1 MRWMTV
7 VLAMASVGTAGAQQ
21 AAQTTRSL
29 HLQDAQAA
37 VAQAPEAEKGAAWLR
52 LAVRYQDAAQYAE
65 AEHAY
70 RQALAQLKHAS
81 LAVQATA
88 LDQLGTLYV
97 ETGRAAKAEPLERRA
112 LALRL
117 EAQDRTAIGVSYT
130 HLAALAF
137 GKGDLAGAETN
148 AQMAVSLLAPSDAA
162 APENATPE
170 QQMAALLN
178 LSLRSPIPI
187 YGTVWLIGIAYL
199 IRYMPYGMRYS
210 YNGVLQIHKELEE
223 AGVASGAGIWQVLGR
238 VIAPL
243 LSPALVAAWLF
254 IFLISS
260 RELSI
265 AILLA
270 GPNSQV
276 IAVSMFD
283 LWQNGQAGEL
293 SALGLLWTLL
303 MVLVASA
310 FYFLERRQ
318 SAKTFG

>member
-178 LSLRSPIPI
+178 LSLVRCARAECDKALPVAQRGLALAHAN
-187 YGTVWLIGIAYL
+187 YGEQSVPVGMFDYLLGYAEWKSGDAQQAAAAMQRGIDELGGQLGWGHPTYDAAL
-199 IRYMPYGMRYS
+199 GRYQTFLMQTG
-210 YNGVLQIHKELEE
+210 NAEE
-223 AGVASGAGIWQVLGR
+223 AAKVQARLDALRDGAKQ
-238 VIAPL
+238 
-243 LSPALVAAWLF
+243 PAQRAA
-254 IFLISS
+254 
-260 RELSI
+260 
-265 AILLA
+265 
-270 GPNSQV
+270 V
-276 IAVSMFD
+276 
-283 LWQNGQAGEL
+283 
-293 SALGLLWTLL
+293 GLEQLP
-303 MVLVASA
+303 
-310 FYFLERRQ
+310 
-318 SAKTFG
+318 